1 MIYYIIVS
9 DKKTVGNTR
18 GTLQLFYITWIEQFI
33 LWQKQ

>member
-18 GTLQLFYITWIEQFI
+18 GTLLHFYIT
-33 LWQKQ
+33 